1 MSKIINFFKENNNI
15 NLVINIYY
23 QIFFLITFL
32 VLLSLIFSQ
41 KIYDLDTSGVFS
53 GNVLKIKKESNLYSV
68 KLLEDNYSNN
78 NFSIK
83 KIRETSLVP
92 NIIIPKLPNDLK
104 EIRSTKNRKELF
116 IKITL
121 PIIIKE
127 NERLIFLNK
136 KISRLK
142 NQFNS
147 TSRSEAIWLKNTM
160 NAYKVNTIDRL
171 LIKVDAVPVSIALAQ
186 AAIESGWGTS
196 RFAYEGNALFG
207 QYIWSKSAKGIIP
220 NDRNSNATYKI
231 KSFDSLRDSVASYMK
246 NLNTNSHYE
255 EFRLN
260 RFIMKNNNVKPIG
273 NILATYLYN
282 YSIEDDYPSKIQDV
296 IRVNKFEDFE
306 TVKIIK
312 KAISTFEII

>member
-1 MSKIINFFKENNNI
+1 MNKILKLFIENKKLS
-15 NLVINIYY
+15 LVIKIYY

-32 VLLSLIFSQ
+32 ILLSLIFSQ
-41 KIYDLDTSGVFS
+41 KIYDLNASRVFFDNS
-53 GNVLKIKKESNLYSV
+53 LKVKKESNLYSA
-68 KLLEDNYSNN
+68 KLLEENYSSK

-83 KIRETSLVP
+83 EIRETKLVP
-92 NIIIPKLPNDLK
+92 NLIISKLPNDLK

-147 TSRSEAIWLKNTM
+147 VSRSDAIWLKSIM
-160 NAYKVNTIDRL
+160 NAYKANTIDRL

-207 QYIWSKSAKGIIP
+207 QYIWNKSAKGIIP
-220 NDRNSNATYKI
+220 NDRNSNETYKI
-231 KSFDSLRDSVASYMK
+231 KSFDSLKDSVASYMR

-260 RFIMKNNNVKPIG
+260 RYVMKNNNVKPIG

-282 YSIEDDYPSKIQDV
+282 YSIEDDYPIKIQDV
-296 IRVNKFEDFE
+296 IRVNKFEDLE

-312 KAISTFEII
+312 KPTTTFEII

>member
-1 MSKIINFFKENNNI
+1 MNKIFKIFIENQKLS
-15 NLVINIYY
+15 LVIKIYY

-32 VLLSLIFSQ
+32 ILLSLIFSQ
-41 KIYDLDTSGVFS
+41 KIYDLNASSVFFDNS
-53 GNVLKIKKESNLYSV
+53 LKVKKESNLYSA
-68 KLLEDNYSNN
+68 KLLEENYSSK

-83 KIRETSLVP
+83 EIRETKLVP
-92 NIIIPKLPNDLK
+92 NLIISKLPNDLK

-127 NERLIFLNK
+127 NERLTFLNK
-136 KISRLK
+136 KISKLK

-147 TSRSEAIWLKNTM
+147 VSRSDAIWLKSIM
-160 NAYKVNTIDRL
+160 NAYKANTIDRL

-207 QYIWSKSAKGIIP
+207 QYIWNKSAKGIIP
-220 NDRNSNATYKI
+220 NDRNSNETYKI
-231 KSFDSLRDSVASYMK
+231 KSFDSLKDSVASYMR
-246 NLNTNSHYE
+246 NLNTNAHYE

-260 RFIMKNNNVKPIG
+260 RYVMKNNNVKPIG

-282 YSIEDDYPSKIQDV
+282 YSIEDDYPIKIQDV
-296 IRVNKFEDFE
+296 IRVNKFEDLE

-312 KAISTFEII
+312 KPITTFEII

>member
-1 MSKIINFFKENNNI
+1 MNKILKLFIENKKLS
-15 NLVINIYY
+15 LVIKIYY

-32 VLLSLIFSQ
+32 ILLSLIFSQ
-41 KIYDLDTSGVFS
+41 KIYDLNASRVFFDNS
-53 GNVLKIKKESNLYSV
+53 LKVKKESNLYSA
-68 KLLEDNYSNN
+68 KLLEENYSSK

-83 KIRETSLVP
+83 EIRETKLVP
-92 NIIIPKLPNDLK
+92 NLIISKLPNDLK

-127 NERLIFLNK
+127 NERLVFLNK

-142 NQFNS
+142 NQFYS
-147 TSRSEAIWLKNTM
+147 ISRSDAIWLKNMM
-160 NAYKVNTIDRL
+160 NVYKANTIDRL

-207 QYIWSKSAKGIIP
+207 QYIWNKSAKGMIP
-220 NDRNSNATYKI
+220 NDRNSSETYKI
-231 KSFDSLRDSVASYMK
+231 KSFDSLKDSVASYMK

-260 RFIMKNNNVKPIG
+260 RFVMKNNNVKPIG
-273 NILATYLYN
+273 IQLATYLYN
-282 YSIEDDYPSKIQDV
+282 YSIEDDYPIKIKDI
-296 IRVNKFEDFE
+296 IRVNKFEDLE

-312 KAISTFEII
+312 KPMTTFEII

>member
-1 MSKIINFFKENNNI
+1 VSKIINFFKENNNI

-83 KIRETSLVP
+83 KIRETNLVP

-196 RFAYEGNALFG
+196 RFAFEGNALFG

-255 EFRLN
+255 EFRLH

-273 NILATYLYN
+273 NMLATYLYN

-312 KAISTFEII
+312 KPIITFETI

>member
-1 MSKIINFFKENNNI
+1 MSKIINLFKENSNV
-15 NLVINIYY
+15 NLVVKIYY
-23 QIFFLITFL
+23 QIFFLIIFL

-41 KIYDLDTSGVFS
+41 KIYDLDTSRVFS
-53 GNVLKIKKESNLYSV
+53 DNVLKIKKESNLYSV

-312 KAISTFEII
+312 KPISTFEII

>member
-1 MSKIINFFKENNNI
+1 MSKIINLFKKNSNLS
-15 NLVINIYY
+15 LVIKIYY

-41 KIYDLDTSGVFS
+41 KIYDLDTSGAFS
-53 GNVLKIKKESNLYSV
+53 GNVLKIKKESNLYSA

-78 NFSIK
+78 NFSIRK
-83 KIRETSLVP
+83 VRETNLVP
-92 NIIIPKLPNDLK
+92 NIIIPKLPNDFK

-136 KISRLK
+136 KISRIK

-147 TSRSEAIWLKNTM
+147 ASRSEAIWLKNTM
-160 NAYKVNTIDRL
+160 TAYKVNTIDRL

-196 RFAYEGNALFG
+196 RFAFEGNALFG

-220 NDRNSNATYKI
+220 NDRSLNATYKI
-231 KSFDSLRDSVASYMK
+231 KSFDSLKDSVSSYMK

-306 TVKIIK
+306 TMKIIK
-312 KAISTFEII
+312 KPISTFEII

>member
-1 MSKIINFFKENNNI
+1 MSKFFKLFKESSNI
-15 NLVINIYY
+15 NLVLKIYY

-41 KIYDLDTSGVFS
+41 KIYDLNTGRVFYDNS
-53 GNVLKIKKESNLYSV
+53 LKIEKENNLYSA
-68 KLLEDNYSNN
+68 KFIEENYSNK

-83 KIRETSLVP
+83 KIRETKLIP
-92 NIIIPKLPNDLK
+92 NLIISKLPNDLK

-127 NERLIFLNK
+127 NERLFFLNK

-142 NQFNS
+142 NQFYS
-147 TSRSEAIWLKNTM
+147 ISRSDAIWLKNMM
-160 NAYKVNTIDRL
+160 NVYKANTIDRL

-207 QYIWSKSAKGIIP
+207 QYIWNKSAKGMIP
-220 NDRNSNATYKI
+220 NDRNSSETYKI
-231 KSFDSLRDSVASYMK
+231 KSFDSLKDSVSSYMK

-260 RFIMKNNNVKPIG
+260 RFVMKNNNVKPIG
-273 NILATYLYN
+273 IQLATYLYN
-282 YSIEDDYPSKIQDV
+282 YSIEDDYPIKIKDI
-296 IRVNKFEDFE
+296 IRVNKFEDLE

-312 KAISTFEII
+312 KPLTTFEII

>member
-1 MSKIINFFKENNNI
+1 MSKIINLFKENNNM
-15 NLVINIYY
+15 NLVIKIYY

-41 KIYDLDTSGVFS
+41 KIYDLDTGKVIF
-53 GNVLKIKKESNLYSV
+53 GNDLKIKKESNLYSA
-68 KLLEDNYSNN
+68 KLIEDNYSNN
-78 NFSIK
+78 NFSISE
-83 KIRETSLVP
+83 IRKTNLVP
-92 NIIIPKLPNDLK
+92 NVIISKLPSELK

-142 NQFNS
+142 NKFNS
-147 TSRSEAIWLKNTM
+147 ISRSEAVWLRNIM
-160 NAYKVNTIDRL
+160 DVYKANTINRL
-171 LIKVDAVPVSIALAQ
+171 LIKVDVVPVSIALAQ

-220 NDRNSNATYKI
+220 NDRKSNATYKI
-231 KSFDSLRDSVASYMK
+231 KSFDSLKDSVASYMK

-282 YSIEDDYPSKIQDV
+282 YSIEDDYPIKIQDV
-296 IRVNKFEDFE
+296 IRVNEFEDFE
-306 TVKIIK
+306 TVTFIK
-312 KAISTFEII
+312 KPKDTFEII

>member
-1 MSKIINFFKENNNI
+1 MSKIINFFRENNNM
-15 NLVINIYY
+15 NLVIKIYY

-41 KIYDLDTSGVFS
+41 KIYDLDASGVFS
-53 GNVLKIKKESNLYSV
+53 GNILKINKESNLYSV

-78 NFSIK
+78 NFSIR
-83 KIRETSLVP
+83 KIRETNLVP

-147 TSRSEAIWLKNTM
+147 ISRSEAILLKNTM
-160 NAYKVNTIDRL
+160 KAYRVNTVDRL

-282 YSIEDDYPSKIQDV
+282 YSIEEDYPSKIQDV

-312 KAISTFEII
+312 KPISTFEII